1 MTAAP
6 TPVRLRQLAA
16 DVAVPRER
24 IETAFVAVGARLM
37 EGAGMLNALTRQ
49 FEALPAAL
57 QGDDVREASE
67 QLAAVAAKAA
77 ELADTLVQEKA
88 DLVRLVEVVR
98 AANGPIE
105 ELRRTIKMMGIVSVN
120 ARVTAAGIVGDGED
134 FDVFTTDIAT
144 LSESASRTIQ
154 EFALGY
160 RQLATEVDRAATQRA
175 RFEAAHAGTA
185 TELARS
191 LSQTLENLQAQ
202 RQGAVEGSAETGRLS
217 RQIVGQIASAVS
229 ALQVGDSTRQR
240 LEHIELGLDTMARL
254 LAGEPA
260 FSQQLDEAEHP
271 GMLAALAA
279 LEQAQVLE
287 TARTYAAEVGDAEAA
302 LVALAQDAGVIMS
315 RSRDLVRSG
324 AKGDGPDISLGQQLR
339 VAVAVLRD
347 FEGERAKLEAVAMA
361 VQRQVA
367 RLLEHV
373 GAVQE
378 IEANM
383 RLVSLNAAV
392 RCAQLGPRGA
402 SLTVI
407 ATQLRELTSETVVAA
422 QAAMERFD
430 QSSQLAAAF
439 GMAASGDGAVQTGD
453 LEQSTNRALDLLS
466 RLDDRVAEAMRAL
479 QSEGPKVIDR
489 LRAAAAE
496 MDGQSALA
504 ETMEDA
510 ALAIAELSADPV
522 PDHGSA
528 AQAAI
533 LAGLRKSYT
542 MEAERSIHTRLVGHL
557 EAAPAAQDTPAASSD
572 EGEEDL
578 AAFMF

>member
-1 MTAAP
+1 MADLP
-6 TPVRLRQLAA
+6 TPDMLRRLCA
-16 DVAVPRER
+16 DIALPRER
-24 IETAFVAVGARLM
+24 IETAFVAVGSRLM
-37 EGAGMLNALTRQ
+37 EGAGMLNALIRQ

-57 QGDDVREASE
+57 QGEDVREASD

-77 ELADTLVQEKA
+77 QLAETLVQEKA

-98 AANGPIE
+98 AASGPIE
-105 ELRRTIKMMGIVSVN
+105 VLRRTIKMMGIVSVN

-144 LSESASRTIQ
+144 LSDSASRTIQ

-160 RQLATEVDRAATQRA
+160 RQLEAEVDRAASQRA

-191 LSQTLENLQAQ
+191 LSHTLETLEAQ
-202 RQGAVEGSAETGRLS
+202 RQAAVEASAETGRLS

-240 LEHIELGLDTMARL
+240 LEHIELGLETMAKL
-254 LAGEPA
+254 LSGEPA
-260 FSQQLDEAEHP
+260 FAQDLPTDDQPA
-271 GMLAALAA
+271 MVAALAT
-279 LEQAQVLE
+279 LEEAQMAE
-287 TARTYAAEVGDAEAA
+287 TSRSYAAEVGGAEAA
-302 LVALAQDAGVIMS
+302 LVALVQDAGVIMS

-324 AKGDGPDISLGQQLR
+324 EGGDGNELSLGQQLR
-339 VAVAVLRD
+339 VAVNVLRD
-347 FEGERAKLEAVAMA
+347 FEGERAKLEAVAAA

-422 QAAMERFD
+422 QSAMERFD
-430 QSSQLAAAF
+430 ESSSLAAAF
-439 GMAASGDGAVQTGD
+439 GTASTGEGATHVGD

-466 RLDDRVAEAMRAL
+466 RLDERVEAATKAL
-479 QSEGPKVIDR
+479 KADGPKVIDR
-489 LRAAAAE
+489 LRAASAE

-504 ETMEDA
+504 ENMDDA
-510 ALAIAELSADPV
+510 ALAIAALSTDAV
-522 PDHGSA
+522 PREAGPA
-528 AQAAI
+528 LAAI

-542 MEAERSIHTRLVGHL
+542 MEAERSIHSRLVGHL
-557 EAAPAAQDTPAASSD
+557 ETASASAAPAAEAGGGD
-572 EGEEDL
+572 EEDL

>member
-1 MTAAP
+1 MNPKVPMPAAI
-6 TPVRLRQLAA
+6 RQLAA
-16 DVAVPRER
+16 DIAVPRER

-57 QGDDVREASE
+57 QGEDVREASH
-67 QLAAVAAKAA
+67 QLAGVAAKAA
-77 ELADTLVQEKA
+77 ELSETLAQEKA
-88 DLVRLVEVVR
+88 DLARLVEVVG

-105 ELRRTIKMMGIVSVN
+105 VLRRTIKMMGIVSVN

-144 LSESASRTIQ
+144 LSDSASRTIQ

-160 RQLATEVDRAATQRA
+160 RQLAAEVDRAAAQRA
-175 RFEAAHAGTA
+175 RFESAHAGTA
-185 TELARS
+185 AELARS
-191 LSQTLENLQAQ
+191 LSHTLEILEAQ
-202 RQGAVEGSAETGRLS
+202 RQAAVEGSAETGRLS

-254 LAGEPA
+254 LDGQPA
-260 FSQQLDEAEHP
+260 FSTELADEER
-271 GMLAALAA
+271 AAMVATLAA
-279 LEQAQVLE
+279 LEQAQMVE
-287 TARTYAAEVGDAEAA
+287 TARSYAAEVGGAEAA
-302 LVALAQDAGVIMS
+302 IVSLSQDASVIMS
-315 RSRDLVRSG
+315 RSRELVRTGEGGEGSEL
-324 AKGDGPDISLGQQLR
+324 SLGQQLR
-339 VAVAVLRD
+339 VAVTVLRD
-347 FEGERAKLEAVAMA
+347 FEGERAKLEAVANA

-407 ATQLRELTSETVVAA
+407 ASQLRELTSETVIAA

-430 QSSQLAAAF
+430 ESSQLAAAF
-439 GMAASGDGAVQTGD
+439 GTGAGGDGSAHVGD

-466 RLDDRVAEAMRAL
+466 RLDDRVAAATQAL
-479 QSEGPKVIDR
+479 KSDGPKVIDR
-489 LRAAAAE
+489 LRSAAAE

-504 ETMEDA
+504 ENMEDA
-510 ALAIAELSADPV
+510 ALAIAGLSADALP
-522 PDHGSA
+522 GEASSA
-528 AQAAI
+528 LAAI

-557 EAAPAAQDTPAASSD
+557 EAVATPEAAPAQSGGD
-572 EGEEDL
+572 EEDL

>member
-1 MTAAP
+1 MADLP
-6 TPVRLRQLAA
+6 TPEMLRRLCA
-16 DVAVPRER
+16 DVALPRER
-24 IETAFVAVGARLM
+24 IETAFVAVGSRLM
-37 EGAGMLNALTRQ
+37 EGAGMLNALIRQ

-57 QGDDVREASE
+57 QGEDVREASD

-77 ELADTLVQEKA
+77 QLAETLVQEKT

-98 AANGPIE
+98 AASGPIE
-105 ELRRTIKMMGIVSVN
+105 VLRRTIKMMGIVSVN

-144 LSESASRTIQ
+144 LSDSASRTIQ

-160 RQLATEVDRAATQRA
+160 RQLEAEVDRAASQRA

-191 LSQTLENLQAQ
+191 LSHTLETLEAQ
-202 RQGAVEGSAETGRLS
+202 RQAAVEASAETGRLS

-240 LEHIELGLDTMARL
+240 LEHVELGLETMAKL
-254 LAGEPA
+254 LSGETAFAQDLPA
-260 FSQQLDEAEHP
+260 DDRPA
-271 GMLAALAA
+271 MVAALAT
-279 LEQAQVLE
+279 LEEAQMAE
-287 TARTYAAEVGDAEAA
+287 TSRSYAAEVGGAEAA
-302 LVALAQDAGVIMS
+302 LVALVQDAGVIMS

-324 AKGDGPDISLGQQLR
+324 EGGDGNELSLGQQLR
-339 VAVAVLRD
+339 VAVNVLRD
-347 FEGERAKLEAVAMA
+347 FEGERAKLEAVAAA

-422 QAAMERFD
+422 QSAMERFD
-430 QSSQLAAAF
+430 ESSSLAAAF
-439 GMAASGDGAVQTGD
+439 GTASTGEGATHVGD

-466 RLDDRVAEAMRAL
+466 RLDERVEAATKAL
-479 QSEGPKVIDR
+479 KADGPKVIDR
-489 LRAAAAE
+489 LRAASAQ

-504 ETMEDA
+504 ENMDDA
-510 ALAIAELSADPV
+510 ALAIAALSTDAV
-522 PDHGSA
+522 PREAGPA
-528 AQAAI
+528 LAGI

-542 MEAERSIHTRLVGHL
+542 MEAERSIHSRLVGHL
-557 EAAPAAQDTPAASSD
+557 ESASASATPAAEAGGGD
-572 EGEEDL
+572 EEDL